1 MTPELQQAEEKRI
14 VAASALF
21 RARTFTMLGW
31 GLLVLSLVF
40 LAIDL
45 GWMWRYV
52 GTRAAPLV
60 AVGLVMDAVV
70 GIALIIAGHRI
81 RRKQ

>member
-1 MTPELQQAEEKRI
+1 MAELQQVEEKKI
-14 VAASALF
+14 VVAPALF
-21 RARTFTMLGW
+21 RARTLTILGW
-31 GLLVLSLVF
+31 GLLVLSLAF

-52 GTRAAPLV
+52 GNRVAPLV

-70 GIALIIAGHRI
+70 GFALIIAGHRI
-81 RRKQ
+81 RRTR